1 MKFPAFR
8 SVLVMMRAS
17 KNIKEIGAVLA
28 VFLCMAVLN
37 WRLLF
42 SRELI
47 ATHDSVIWYGVFSY
61 FADCLLNGCLPLW
74 NPYMNCGEPF
84 FLNIYTLHLLDPS
97 TLFLI
102 FTGSI
107 FKIDLLTLYHWDL
120 FLRYLIFTCGSYLFF
135 RSVAENKASAF
146 IAFLSIAFSSLF
158 TSYLRQHAFILTF
171 YLFPWVLL
179 FSLKFLEKRNPGL
192 FFVFAF
198 LFGIV
203 MLSYHS
209 VFVLF
214 ALVFLL
220 LCLRLTN
227 GLPPLNFKSLF
238 KTSRVLVIS
247 SILFFLLIF
256 NLWPVFL
263 QYKYDVVPT
272 VRMFEA
278 PTAACSFPADFLV
291 LVAPYTFITHF
302 FNWNYISE
310 SFLYIG
316 LFPLLLALLG
326 LQFSRHKYKWGFVF
340 ASAILVFLMMGMN
353 YFIYPMLCKIMPFF
367 KIIRNTHT
375 FSFVFIFYLGYF
387 VCLGADVVFH
397 WVRRS
402 RVRFYMWPLILYTG
416 LIMLL
421 AWMANTF
428 IIQTFPRLI
437 QSYQILYGYNAPL
450 TDDMA
455 GIIVNYFFKSKL
467 NILFFAITST
477 SVFSLLMPKKP
488 KISFSVKYFAII
500 AFIFVDLLLYHFSV
514 YGLVTKSRK
523 DIHIPPVTKPVYQD
537 NRQPVIMPV
546 YPFYGFYPAM
556 NKTGTAYSTKWTWIT
571 THFYETKDY
580 YDLLKDKK
588 IPGDV
593 RDVFMGITAPKLRL
607 FSGAVVLPR
616 AEIAAALRNLKEQD
630 AHRVIFVEE
639 EFPQERLFLK
649 KSLNAAITQ
658 GLDITKDGNIN
669 VSHFD
674 INSIVIDTMSKQ
686 DSILYYSDGFDKAWK
701 VFVDGKPQK
710 VYKANLAFK
719 AVVILMGHHKVRFV
733 YVPWLYIFSLWCYM
747 AGLLSLSVIGILK
760 IKEHFFKKQENK
772 I

>member
-1 MKFPAFR
+1 MKFPVLR
-8 SVLVMMRAS
+8 NVLVMMRAS
-17 KNIKEIGAVLA
+17 KNVKEVGAVLV

-37 WRLLF
+37 GRLLF
-42 SRELI
+42 SKELI

-102 FTGSI
+102 LTGSI

-120 FLRYLIFTCGSYLFF
+120 FLRYLIFSCGSYLFF
-135 RSVAENKASAF
+135 RYVAGNKASAF
-146 IAFLSIAFSSLF
+146 IAFLSVVFSSLF

-192 FFVFAF
+192 FFVLAF

-209 VFVLF
+209 VFVFF

-227 GLPPLNFKSLF
+227 GLPPFNFKGLF
-238 KTSRVLVIS
+238 KTPRMVVVS
-247 SILFFLLIF
+247 SILFFLLIL

-278 PTAACSFPADFLV
+278 PAAACSFPADFLV

-340 ASAILVFLMMGMN
+340 ASVIFVFLMLGRN

-375 FSFVFIFYLGYF
+375 FSFVFIFSLGYF
-387 VCLGADVVFH
+387 VCLGADVVFA

-402 RVRFYMWPLILYTG
+402 RVRFYMWPLILYIG
-416 LIMLL
+416 LIVVL

-428 IIQTFPRLI
+428 IIQAFPKII
-437 QSYQILYGYNAPL
+437 QPYQILYGYDAPL

-455 GIIVNYFFKSKL
+455 GILANYFFKSNL
-467 NILFFAITST
+467 NILFFAIAST
-477 SVFSLLMPKKP
+477 GIFFLLMLKKP
-488 KISFSVKYFAII
+488 KISFSIKYSAII
-500 AFIFVDLLLYHFSV
+500 AFILVDLFLYHFSV

-523 DIHIPPVTKPVYQD
+523 DIYAPLVSKPVYQD
-537 NRQPVIMPV
+537 NCQPVIMPV

-556 NKTGTAYSTKWTWIT
+556 NKIGTAYSTKWTWIT

-588 IPGDV
+588 IPSGV
-593 RDVFMGITAPKLRL
+593 MDVFMGITAPKLRL

-616 AEIAAALRNLKEQD
+616 AGIAAAMRNLNVQD
-630 AHRVIFVEE
+630 ARRLIFVEE
-639 EFPQERLFLK
+639 EFPQNCLFLR
-649 KSLNAAITQ
+649 KSLDGAITQ
-658 GLDITKDGNIN
+658 GLDITEEGNIN

-674 INSIVIDTMSKQ
+674 VNSIVIDVMSKQ
-686 DSILYYSDGFDKAWK
+686 DGILYYSDGFDKAWK

-719 AVVILMGHHKVRFV
+719 AVVISGGHHKVRFV
-733 YVPWLYIFSLWCYM
+733 YAPRLYIFSLWCYM
-747 AGLLSLSVIGILK
+747 AGLLSLSVIGLFRVQ
-760 IKEHFFKKQENK
+760 ERFFKKTGK
-772 I
+772 